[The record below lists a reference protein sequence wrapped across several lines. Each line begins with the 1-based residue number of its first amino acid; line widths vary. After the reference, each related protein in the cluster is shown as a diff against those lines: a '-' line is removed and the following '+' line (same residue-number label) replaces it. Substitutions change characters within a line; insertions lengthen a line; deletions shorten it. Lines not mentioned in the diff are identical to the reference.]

1 MYLFVDSSFVLTHS
15 MNAYIDTL
23 KTLSTSNDLTIVS
36 DKKRELAAAVF
47 ITKTMRAIIDEI
59 EKPFNKRF
67 EKKVDN
73 LFDDIFEKMD
83 KYFQSNKKF
92 VKVVKEFEKTTNKC
106 IREKNKN
113 FKKEEKEKEKEC
125 KQTTTKVKV
134 SVSSNTQ
141 TKKDKLNKKIE
152 ICLAKLK
159 DLGYFTCSESDCSC
173 QEISA
178 SSDSEDLGSS
188 TYSESDSDFS
198 SSESETET
206 K

>member
-73 LFDDIFEKMD
+73 LFDDMFEKMD

-125 KQTTTKVKV
+125 KQTTKVKV

-178 SSDSEDLGSS
+178 SDSSDSEDLGSS
-188 TYSESDSDFS
+188 TDSDFS

>member
-1 MYLFVDSSFVLTHS
+1 MYLFVDSSFVLTRS

-73 LFDDIFEKMD
+73 LFDDMFEKMD

-113 FKKEEKEKEKEC
+113 FKKEEKEKEC

-178 SSDSEDLGSS
+178 SDSSDSEDLGSS
-188 TYSESDSDFS
+188 TDSDFS